1 MIPPITLLIQNSQRR
16 KLFQETSS
24 EYEDYIVKT
33 YAELD
38 AQKCKDAPT
47 TLGTLFL
54 PVIQKAMGDKEWTE
68 ENLLKVFNE
77 LEESSGQI
85 KTFEITA
92 GRGTAR
98 SGPPVRWGRGTD
110 SITDVREISFSFPV
124 R

>member
-24 EYEDYIVKT
+24 EYADYIVKT

-85 KTFEITA
+85 KTFEIKDDTKA
-92 GRGTAR
+92 AMCRIWAR
-98 SGPPVRWGRGTD
+98 TH
-110 SITDVREISFSFPV
+110 
-124 R
+124 

>member
-16 KLFQETSS
+16 KLFQETSF

-85 KTFEITA
+85 KTFEIKDDTKA
-92 GRGTAR
+92 AMCRIWAR
-98 SGPPVRWGRGTD
+98 TH
-110 SITDVREISFSFPV
+110 
-124 R
+124 